1 LLQIKW
7 GGYMA
12 RKNKKICSNCLD
24 IIDKISLEL
33 NSLKLIEDSLS
44 KLTDQAIKSPAK
56 LITLDDIYLEIV
68 STALYNS
75 INDIK
80 KIIA

>member
-1 LLQIKW
+1 
-7 GGYMA
+7 MP

-24 IIDKISLEL
+24 IVDLISLEL
-33 NSLKLIEDSLS
+33 KSLELIEDSLS
-44 KLTDQAIKSPAK
+44 KLTDQAIKSPTK

>member
-1 LLQIKW
+1 
-7 GGYMA
+7 MA
-12 RKNKKICSNCLD
+12 RKKKICSNCLD

-33 NSLKLIEDSLS
+33 NSLKLVEDSLN
-44 KLTDQAIKSPAK
+44 KLTEQAIRSPAK
-56 LITLDDIYLEIV
+56 FIQIDDIYLEIV

>member
-1 LLQIKW
+1 
-7 GGYMA
+7 MA

-44 KLTDQAIKSPAK
+44 KLTDQAIKSPTK

-68 STALYNS
+68 STTLYNS

>member
-1 LLQIKW
+1 
-7 GGYMA
+7 MA
-12 RKNKKICSNCLD
+12 RKDKKLCNNCLD

-33 NSLKLIEDSLS
+33 NSLELVEDSLS

-56 LITLDDIYLEIV
+56 LITIDDIYLEIV

-75 INDIK
+75 INDLK
-80 KIIA
+80 KIIS

>member
-1 LLQIKW
+1 
-7 GGYMA
+7 MA
-12 RKNKKICSNCLD
+12 RKNKKICSNYLD

-44 KLTDQAIKSPAK
+44 KLTDQAIKSSTK

>member
-1 LLQIKW
+1 
-7 GGYMA
+7 MA

-24 IIDKISLEL
+24 IIDKVNLEL
-33 NSLKLIEDSLS
+33 HSLKLVEDSLS
-44 KLTDQAIKSPAK
+44 KLTDQAIRSPTK
-56 LITLDDIYLEIV
+56 FISIGDIYLETV

-80 KIIA
+80 K

>member
-1 LLQIKW
+1 
-7 GGYMA
+7 MA
-12 RKNKKICSNCLD
+12 RKKKICSDCLD

-33 NSLKLIEDSLS
+33 NSLRLVEDSLS
-44 KLTDQAIKSPAK
+44 KLTEQAIRSPTK
-56 LITLDDIYLEIV
+56 FIQIDDIYLEIV